1 MKIKIKNTEQMLSLK
16 LSVYIIRNH
25 MLKWLVGLLTRKN
38 SHVWSLDL
46 ILLALCLLIVDK
58 KKKKKDWNGTQSFKN
73 ILLDS
78 QSEKIPEN
86 PHVGTSLNT
95 VCWTKKA

>member
-58 KKKKKDWNGTQSFKN
+58 KKKKKIGMVHKVLKYSIRQSVWENSRKSTCGDIPEYN
-73 ILLDS
+73 LLD
-78 QSEKIPEN
+78 
-86 PHVGTSLNT
+86 
-95 VCWTKKA
+95 